1 MPPRARARAPRS
13 SPNAATPFSLTH
25 SLSRTRARTAP
36 IDCAAHLGPLAW
48 LLGLLCISLA
58 AYFEYKEKDEVPPK
72 RAWTLGQAVAIWVA
86 LLALAA
92 AVAVQHRFGSTA
104 HLASAGSLRGENDED
119 DVGSIGRGRRA
130 SSSGSQRLLL
140 GNNNS

>member
-1 MPPRARARAPRS
+1 MRPLPANR
-13 SPNAATPFSLTH
+13 
-25 SLSRTRARTAP
+25 
-36 IDCAAHLGPLAW
+36 AAHLGPLAW

-86 LLALAA
+86 LFALAA